1 MIIKD
6 NNVSES
12 KKLSGNYTVGK
23 FVNEVMLKKKD
34 VDKKYFAIT
43 LRESIGGYQNMILYM
58 QNGVV
63 KSHHS
68 SYGKFDYR
76 KYLDYEIFPHYNE
89 SYIRFENIK
98 CFDFEC
104 EEDLINDINFI
115 YKKEDCMIHLESKE
129 ERIHRALDE
138 DYIKNKVLREG
149 FKDVE
154 LLKVIKILVSDNKEK
169 GLEIDKL
176 RSEVDK
182 VEKRLEELN
191 DRVKWLA
198 R

>member
-6 NNVSES
+6 SNVSES

-23 FVNEVMLKKKD
+23 FVNEVMIKKKD

-43 LRESIGGYQNMILYM
+43 LKESIGEYQNMILYM
-58 QNGVV
+58 QNGVI

-76 KYLDYEIFPHYNE
+76 KYLDCDIFPHYNE
-89 SYIRFENIK
+89 SYIRLENIK
-98 CFDFEC
+98 CFDFDC
-104 EEDLINDINFI
+104 KEELIHHINFI
-115 YKKEDCMIHLESKE
+115 YKKNDYTIYLESKE
-129 ERIHRALDE
+129 ERIYRLLDE
-138 DYIKNKVLREG
+138 DYIKNKVLRED
-149 FKDVE
+149 FKEVD

-169 GLEIDKL
+169 ELEIKKL

-182 VEKRLEELN
+182 IEERLEELN
-191 DRVKWLA
+191 DKIKWLA